1 MINISFCNI
10 RLVIINVQDSF
21 IRRNMNYNSNLYN
34 YQQKK
39 LQNFI
44 WSFFKQ
50 ILEESVISFSTQ
62 HQ

>member
-10 RLVIINVQDSF
+10 RLVIINVQDYF

>member
-50 ILEESVISFSTQ
+50 ILEESVISFLTQ

>member
-1 MINISFCNI
+1 MTNISFCNI

-34 YQQKK
+34 YQKK
-39 LQNFI
+39 KTPEFNLE
-44 WSFFKQ
+44 FFLLLLK
-50 ILEESVISFSTQ
+50 EGVISFSTQ

>member
-10 RLVIINVQDSF
+10 RLVIINVQDYF

-50 ILEESVISFSTQ
+50 ILEEGVISFSTQ

>member
-50 ILEESVISFSTQ
+50 ILEEGVISFSTQ